1 MDYNN
6 IITSLSSLSRKVGD
20 YIMQVYKTDLDVY
33 YKSDNSPFTI
43 ADKKGE
49 EFQLEYK
56 TPKIWPTFYA
66 VIDFQLPGN
75 ESTIGPLKVG
85 ESFELELE
93 PGVKYEVV
101 NLEGTLENGLK
112 LRKTGPDGAST
123 SDITVSAGKKN
134 G

>member
-1 MDYNN
+1 MKS
-6 IITSLSSLSRKVGD
+6 IEIQQHSIKSFEK
-20 YIMQVYKTDLDVY
+20 KT
-33 YKSDNSPFTI
+33 KSGGAGGIPTPAHILTI

-49 EFQLEYK
+49 DFQLEYK
-56 TPKIWPTFYA
+56 NPKIWQSFYA

-75 ESTIGPLKVG
+75 EITIGPLKVG

-93 PGVKYEVV
+93 PGIKYEVV

-112 LRKTGPDGAST
+112 LRKTDPDGAST